1 MHYAHSLPGQPKS
14 EWQVLEEHLVSTS
27 DLAENFATSFAPGWG
42 SIAGLWHDAG
52 KYRRAFQLRIGVD
65 PEAHVSDRVDHS
77 TVGALIAKDRG
88 ASLLSSVIA
97 GHHGGLSDFED
108 LRSRLESKRDLL
120 DDARAGGL
128 PARIEEQT
136 VPAPPSW
143 LVKSSDPKAAL
154 SLWTRFVFSAL
165 VDADFLDTERFYA
178 GGKLRDPGARPT
190 IAELRLRLDK
200 HLDEL
205 TAAAAPTPVN
215 QMRARVL
222 NACRGA
228 AGQAPGAFTLTV
240 PTGGGKTFAAL
251 AFALQHAERN
261 NLSRVIVVIPYTSI
275 IEQTAKSYCDV
286 LGESA
291 VIEHHSNVDPD
302 HETHSNRL
310 ASENWDA
317 PVTVTTSVQF
327 FESLFA
333 NRPSRCRKLHRI
345 AHSVVVFDEVQTF
358 PVHLLAPVRHVLR
371 ELVMSFGA
379 TTLLCTATQP
389 ALVQACEIV
398 PNPAEEFAVV
408 ANRCE
413 ILMPRSEEPTTW
425 EALAKELRGHSSVL
439 AIVHRRDDA
448 QHLAQLA
455 GDDCLHLSARMC
467 AAHRSAVLADV
478 KRRLLSQEP
487 CRLVATQLVEAGVDV
502 DFPEVYRA
510 FAGADSLA
518 QAAGRCNREGKGK
531 GRLHVFFAP
540 TNPPRGILRTALA
553 RAIQMW
559 KEGTLDLAV
568 PETFAEYFRRLYDI
582 SEQDAKAI
590 MPEERAQNFAEVAK
604 LFRMIEESG
613 QPVVAPYGDWEGRVT
628 DVRNKITRIGMRRLQ
643 PFIVNLY
650 PQEIDQLRRAEA
662 LERLQD
668 TFWVVVPGFKLY
680 DQRWGFGWKGVP
692 AMEPESLIA

>member
-1 MHYAHSLPGQPKS
+1 MHYAHSLAGRPVS
-14 EWQVLEEHLVSTS
+14 AWHALDVHLASTA
-27 DLAENFATSFAPGWG
+27 DLAEGFAASFAPGWG
-42 SIAGLWHDAG
+42 RIAGLWHDAG
-52 KYRRAFQLRIGVD
+52 KYQRAFQLRIGVD
-65 PEAHVSDRVDHS
+65 PEAHVSNRVDHS
-77 TVGALIAKDRG
+77 TVGALIAKNRG

-97 GHHGGLSDFED
+97 GHHGGLPDFED

-120 DDARAGGL
+120 DDARTGGL
-128 PARIEEQT
+128 PDRVEQDP

-143 LVKSSDPKAAL
+143 LAKSSDPQAAL
-154 SLWTRFVFSAL
+154 SLWTRFLFSAL
-165 VDADFLDTERFYA
+165 VDADCLDTERFYA
-178 GGKLRDPGARPT
+178 EGRPRDPGVRPA
-190 IAELRLRLDK
+190 IAELRVRLDK

-205 TAAAAPTPVN
+205 TATAAVTQVN

-222 NACRGA
+222 SACREA
-228 AGQAPGAFTLTV
+228 ASQTPGALTLTV
-240 PTGGGKTFAAL
+240 PTGGGKTLASL
-251 AFALQHAERN
+251 AFALKHAELN

-275 IEQTAKSYCDV
+275 IEQTARTYRDI

-291 VIEHHSNVDPD
+291 IIEHHSSVDPD
-302 HETHSNRL
+302 KETPYNRL
-310 ASENWDA
+310 VSDNWDA
-317 PVTVTTSVQF
+317 PIIVTTSVQF

-345 AHSVVVFDEVQTF
+345 ARSVVVFDEVQTF

-371 ELVMSFGA
+371 ELPISYGA
-379 TTLLCTATQP
+379 TTLFCTATQP
-389 ALVQACEIV
+389 ALIHAREIV
-398 PNPAEEFAVV
+398 PNPAEEFSVV

-413 ILMPRSEEPTTW
+413 ILMPLSEDPVTW
-425 EALAKELRGHSSVL
+425 EALADELREHYAVL

-448 QHLAQLA
+448 QRLAQLV

-467 AAHRSAVLADV
+467 ASHRSDVLAEV
-478 KRRLLSQEP
+478 KRRLLNREP

-540 TNPPRGILRTALA
+540 TNPPSGILRTALR

-559 KEGTLDLAV
+559 KEGSLNLAS
-568 PETFAEYFRRLYDI
+568 PDTFTEYFRRLYELA
-582 SEQDAKAI
+582 EQDAKAI
-590 MPEERAQNFAEVAK
+590 MPVERAQNFAQVAD
-604 LFRMIEESG
+604 LFRMIEENG
-613 QPVVAPYGDWEGRVT
+613 QPVVAPYLDWERRVA
-628 DVRNKITRIGMRRLQ
+628 DVRDRITRVGMRRLQ

-650 PQEIDQLRRAEA
+650 TREIDQLRQAGA
-662 LERLQD
+662 LERVQD
-668 TFWVVVPGFKLY
+668 SFWAVVPGFKVY
-680 DQRWGFGWKGVP
+680 DERWGFGWKGHP